1 MDNDISFIWLKYLNI
16 INYKSNLYYFGIVL
30 YNYYYIFVII
40 CALVLFLAMIGSI
53 LIVLDTN
60 KIIKKSY
67 DDTKRKC
74 ILKNYQYNFDIQNLD
89 KISNK
94 ENNNK

>member
-1 MDNDISFIWLKYLNI
+1 MNNDNSFIWLKYLNI
-16 INYKSNLYYFGIVL
+16 INYKSNLYYFGIAL

-40 CALVLFLAMIGSI
+40 SGLVLFLAMIGSI

-60 KIIKKSY
+60 TIKNKSY

-74 ILKNYQYNFDIQNLD
+74 ILKNYQYNLNIQNLD
-89 KISNK
+89 KIINQD
-94 ENNNK
+94 NNK

>member
-1 MDNDISFIWLKYLNI
+1 
-16 INYKSNLYYFGIVL
+16 
-30 YNYYYIFVII
+30 
-40 CALVLFLAMIGSI
+40 MIGSI